1 MTFTRRPPPAEVGG
15 RARRLKGCKVA
26 LRDAPVG
33 RGCEVAAVRPGLPRP
48 RPSLPAAGQPLAGA
62 PSGRGG
68 NAGPGPGPMWTAGL
82 QSPTTIRVTCILH
95 RPSGAAVPA
104 PARAGEDGGSPT
116 RRRGWSARSRRPR
129 SESPAS
135 CTDRAG
141 RQCQSPARAGEG
153 GGSPT
158 PATLATSSQSP
169 TAIRVTCV
177 LHRPAGRQCQS
188 PARADEGGGSP
199 TPARHWLQSEPP
211 ASCTVRAGR
220 HCQSPGLGR

>member
-68 NAGPGPGPMWTAGL
+68 NAGPGPGLMWTAGP
-82 QSPTTIRVTCILH
+82 QSPTAIRVTCILH

-116 RRRGWSARSRRPR
+116 RRCRRSARGRRPR

-153 GGSPT
+153 GGPLAPARRGLQSESPASCT
-158 PATLATSSQSP
+158 VRA
-169 TAIRVTCV
+169 RR
-177 LHRPAGRQCQS
+177 HCQS
-188 PARADEGGGSP
+188 PARADVGGAGTAGGGP
-199 TPARHWLQSEPP
+199 RTL
-211 ASCTVRAGR
+211 VRVAHGR
-220 HCQSPGLGR
+220 HRPGRAAWPVPGPVR